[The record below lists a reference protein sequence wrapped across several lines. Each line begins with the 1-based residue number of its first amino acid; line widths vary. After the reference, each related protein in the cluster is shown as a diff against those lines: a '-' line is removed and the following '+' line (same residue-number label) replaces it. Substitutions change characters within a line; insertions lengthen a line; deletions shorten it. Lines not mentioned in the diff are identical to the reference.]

1 MSQYAIDGKL
11 FASRQARCMIYEYSQ
26 MLIAFVSIK
35 YDELN
40 VIKFIF
46 FTIYKILSP
55 ITSKKSFEEAVNVH
69 HKKRFC

>member
-1 MSQYAIDGKL
+1 
-11 FASRQARCMIYEYSQ
+11 MIYEYSQ